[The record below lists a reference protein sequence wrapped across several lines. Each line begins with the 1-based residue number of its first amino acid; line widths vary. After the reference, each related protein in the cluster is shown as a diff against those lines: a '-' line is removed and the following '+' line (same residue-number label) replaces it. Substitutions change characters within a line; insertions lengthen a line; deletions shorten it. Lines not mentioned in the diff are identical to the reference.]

1 MNTCFKCGRKVD
13 EKHRELYGIVKW
25 ENTSGSDIIDSG
37 TTTYEPLALI
47 RIGICDRCRKQLGV
61 KARTAALKR
70 IGGGAALL
78 LAAVGVT
85 LWVSNE
91 LGLGIAIG
99 GALLLLSGVLDLA
112 AALKPND
119 QSSLLAKAFNGT
131 IDPEWVVYPKT
142 DKPLSVKDIEPN
154 SRYVQRHAC
163 TYSYYNE
170 ALLKKP
176 LRGKGKASSKAAA
189 LDQLKT
195 WAQDPKIIS
204 E

>member
-13 EKHRELYGIVKW
+13 EKHRELYGILKW

-37 TTTYEPLALI
+37 ATAYEPLALI

-85 LWVSNE
+85 LWISDE
-91 LGLGIAIG
+91 FGLGVAIAG
-99 GALLLLSGVLDLA
+99 VLLLISGILDLVR
-112 AALKPND
+112 ALKPND
-119 QSSLLAKAFNGT
+119 QSSLLVKAFNGT
-131 IDPEWVVYPKT
+131 IDPEWVLYPKT
-142 DKPLSVKDIEPN
+142 DKPLSVENVIPN
-154 SRYVQRHAC
+154 SRYVQH
-163 TYSYYNE
+163 YSCSYTYYNE
-170 ALLKKP
+170 AQLKKP
-176 LRGKGKASSKAAA
+176 LRGTGKAGSTAAA
-189 LDQLKT
+189 LDVLKT
-195 WAQDPKIIS
+195 WASDPRIIS